1 MQGRIPDIANSASK
15 IQLSRVS
22 HVYYS
27 HPDLQ
32 EFDKFAKDFGLV
44 EDSRADGRIF
54 YRGYGR
60 DPVAYVASQSMSDTK
75 TFEGGAWVAL
85 TAEDFAKA
93 TCLPGAVTSDLTGI
107 PGGGRCATI
116 TAPGGSIIH
125 IIHGQQDRGPDFEA
139 SKVRNENLGPYNTSF
154 KKDRKGKCCKCD
166 LKIRKIT

>member
-32 EFDKFAKDFGLV
+32 EFDKFAQDFGFV
-44 EDSRADGRIF
+44 EDSRADDRIF

-60 DPVAYVASQSMSDTK
+60 DPVVYVASQSTSDTK

-85 TAEDFAKA
+85 TAEDFEKA
-93 TCLPGAVTSDLTGI
+93 TRLPGAVTSDLTEF
-107 PGGGRCATI
+107 PSGGRCATI
-116 TAPGGSIIH
+116 LAPGGSKIH
-125 IIHGQQDRGPDFEA
+125 IIHGQEDRVPDFQA
-139 SKVRNENLGPYNTSF
+139 SKMTTENLGPYNTSF
-154 KKDRKGKCCKCD
+154 KKDRKGKSAANA
-166 LKIRKIT
+166 I